1 MSHLWRQNLKTRW
14 KPIFLEEEVIK
25 FLCDKSLGAVE
36 SCREMLKAMDIV
48 DLYLEDRNTDLEIH

>member
-1 MSHLWRQNLKTRW
+1 MEAESEDSVEAHISRRG
-14 KPIFLEEEVIK
+14 VIK